1 VKCRKIIPQLYGEK
15 FVAPMS
21 KILQGVMR
29 HCGHPVLIYQ
39 QHSDDTSTVNYITSL
54 FRLHMLRTIPDELSN
69 TNPEERNYHYL
80 QSSSN

>member
-1 VKCRKIIPQLYGEK
+1 MGEK
-15 FVAPMS
+15 SVAPMS

-39 QHSDDTSTVNYITSL
+39 QCSDDTSTVNYIRSL
-54 FRLHMLRTIPDELSN
+54 FRLHMLKIIPDELSN

-80 QSSSN
+80 QYSSN